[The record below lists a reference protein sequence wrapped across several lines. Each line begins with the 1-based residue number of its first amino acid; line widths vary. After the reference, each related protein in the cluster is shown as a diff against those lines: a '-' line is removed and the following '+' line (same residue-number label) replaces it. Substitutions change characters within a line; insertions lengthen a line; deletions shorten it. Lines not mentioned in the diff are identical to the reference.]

1 LTINVFYRWKMVMD
15 IESLRTFLAIARTRH
30 FGKAAEE
37 LCVTQSAVSARI
49 RQLEKTLGLALF
61 TRQRNNI
68 QLTPGGMQLIK
79 HAETIVQV
87 WIRAR
92 QETGLRAEISRGLAV
107 GAMWD
112 LWETLLRD
120 WVTIL
125 CRYMPDT
132 ALQIEA
138 STADVL
144 IRKLVEGVIDLAV
157 LFEPPQLLELE
168 LRELGYINLVLA
180 STQRGQT
187 LANVFESGYIMVD
200 WGTAFS
206 HAHARYFPDM
216 PAAVLHVNLG
226 ALALRHLQHSHGAA
240 YLPEQL
246 LATATGLR
254 RLYRVS
260 DAPCIERSVF
270 AVYRSGSDREG
281 GIRQALALLH
291 DSAETKNPSS
301 PE

>member
-1 LTINVFYRWKMVMD
+1 MD
-15 IESLRTFLAIARTRH
+15 IESLRTFLEVVRTRH

-49 RQLEKTLGLALF
+49 RHLEQTLGLTLF
-61 TRQRNNI
+61 IRQRNNI
-68 QLTPGGMQLIK
+68 QLTPEGQQLRK

-87 WIRAR
+87 WIRAL
-92 QETGLRAEISRGLAV
+92 QETGLSAEFTRGLAV

-112 LWETLLRD
+112 LWDTLLRD
-120 WVTIL
+120 WVATL
-125 CRYMPDT
+125 RRDMHDT
-132 ALQIEA
+132 ALKIEA
-138 STADVL
+138 GTADLL

-168 LRELGYINLVLA
+168 LRELGYLNLVLA

-187 LANVFESGYIMVD
+187 LEQIFESGYIMVD
-200 WGTAFS
+200 WGTAFA
-206 HAHARYFPDM
+206 HAHARHFPDV
-216 PAAVLHVNLG
+216 PAAAMHVNLG
-226 ALALRHLQHSHGAA
+226 ALALHHLQNSHGAA

-246 LATATGLR
+246 LATANSHR

-270 AVYRSGSDREG
+270 AAYRSGSDREG
-281 GIRQALALLH
+281 SIRQALSLL
-291 DSAETKNPSS
+291 
-301 PE
+301 